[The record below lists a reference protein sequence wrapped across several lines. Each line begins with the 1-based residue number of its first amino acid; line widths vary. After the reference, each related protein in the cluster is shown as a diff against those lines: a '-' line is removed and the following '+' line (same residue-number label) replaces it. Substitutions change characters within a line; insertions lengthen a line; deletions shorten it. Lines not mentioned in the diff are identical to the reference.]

1 MENNPQNQ
9 VISEKI
15 ITESAKKQA
24 LNPEKTSKTTEGKG
38 KEDEKPKVQNIVTDN
53 ANDSEIED
61 ESIRAKRKEIAKKFL
76 RINDDYFKII
86 YRPDQTG
93 KLYKSFLRTSKTTIT
108 DDHTKA
114 ILKYIAKYEDFVFI
128 ASHTDYKQVIN
139 GFFNE
144 YNELS
149 HKPIDGKYDTILHII
164 KHVFGQ
170 SHYDFALD
178 YLQLIYTKPYQRL
191 PILLLESDEKNTGK
205 STFGTLMYK
214 IFQDNAIKIG
224 NNDIQS
230 DFNAIWIK
238 RLAIIV
244 DETSLEKQG
253 IMQML
258 KRLSTETGKVT
269 TNEKNKAQREVN
281 FIGKFIFM
289 SNDEGK
295 ALPIE
300 EGDTRFAVFKVPTFQ
315 EKGYPIIADIEAK
328 IEAEIPAFL
337 SFLLKRTLVHKPS
350 GERMYFDRSV
360 YKTEQHKKYMEN
372 NVSKLAK
379 AIQELVNDTF
389 EMFPEQNELKFSVSN
404 IVDELKDHCKSVERV
419 DVKDVLKD
427 KLKMEIRKK
436 GAYTY
441 HSLKLAEKD
450 PDSWP
455 KHNGQNNAYY
465 LFTRPNT

>member
-1 MENNPQNQ
+1 MNNQ
-9 VISEKI
+9 VQNKDKSINI
-15 ITESAKKQA
+15 QA
-24 LNPEKTSKTTEGKG
+24 FTAEN
-38 KEDEKPKVQNIVTDN
+38 EDEKTKL
-53 ANDSEIED
+53 
-61 ESIRAKRKEIAKKFL
+61 RLKEVSKKFI
-76 RINDDYFKII
+76 RVNDDYFKIVF
-86 YRPDQTG
+86 RPDQTG
-93 KLYKSFLRTSKTTIT
+93 NKYKSFLKTNKGTII
-108 DDHTKA
+108 DDYKNH
-114 ILKYIAKYEDFVFI
+114 ILKYIPKYEDFTYI
-128 ASHTDYKQVIN
+128 ASHIDYKQVID

-149 HKPIDGKYDTILHII
+149 HKPTEGKCDTILHII
-164 KHVFGQ
+164 KHVFGEKY
-170 SHYDFALD
+170 YDFAVD
-178 YLQLIYTKPYQRL
+178 YLQIMYRSPYQRL

-205 STFGTLMYK
+205 STFGTLIYK

-300 EGDTRFAVFKVPTFQ
+300 NGDNRFAVFKVPTFQ
-315 EKGYPIIADIEAK
+315 EKGYPIIANIEAK

-337 SFLLKRTLVHKPS
+337 NYLLKRTLVHKS
-350 GERMYFDRSV
+350 NGERMYFGHSV
-360 YKTEQHKKYMEN
+360 YKTDQLQKYMIN

-379 AIQELVNDTF
+379 AIRELINDTF
-389 EMFPEQNELKFSVSN
+389 EMFPDVYEFKFSVAN
-404 IVDELKDHCKSVERV
+404 IMTELKDEFRTMERVYVKSVIE
-419 DVKDVLKD
+419 KELN
-427 KLKMEIRKK
+427 LQPQKK
-436 GAYTY
+436 NKYTFY
-441 HSLKLAEKD
+441 SLRFAEKNL
-450 PDSWP
+450 DSWP
-455 KHNGQNNAYY
+455 MHNGENNVYY
-465 LFTRPNT
+465 LFTRPNSKSLNNTTLTL